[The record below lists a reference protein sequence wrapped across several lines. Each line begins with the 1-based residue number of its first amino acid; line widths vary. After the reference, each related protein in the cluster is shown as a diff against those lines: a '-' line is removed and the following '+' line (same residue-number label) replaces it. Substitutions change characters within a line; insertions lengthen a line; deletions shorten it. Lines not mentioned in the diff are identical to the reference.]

1 MEWDAGTPDAGRYT
15 SMSIFAGVVKWQ
27 TRQP

>member
-1 MEWDAGTPDAGRYT
+1 MAEAGRYT
-15 SMSIFAGVVKWQ
+15 WWCTFAGVVKWQ